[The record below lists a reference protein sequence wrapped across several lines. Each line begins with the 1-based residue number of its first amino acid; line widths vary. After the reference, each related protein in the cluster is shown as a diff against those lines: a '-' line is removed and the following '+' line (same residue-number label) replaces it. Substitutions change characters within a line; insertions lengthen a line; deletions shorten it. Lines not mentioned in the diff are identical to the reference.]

1 MNHTRWIQMVI
12 RLLPFN
18 SGLSLRFRRHL
29 EQCPECQGELADI
42 QEARAST
49 IGQEDIGASRDF
61 WPAFALSLERSRRG
75 EPGKGRLIWAWAVG
89 TAGLLAA
96 TIAGLFLWFPSSPGS
111 FLSSGVKLRVNYVRM
126 YEQPAQAFIF
136 QSQDADST
144 FVWVEKPKP
153 GGVS

>member
-1 MNHTRWIQMVI
+1 MVI

-61 WPAFALSLERSRRG
+61 WPAFALSLERPKPRRHVG
-75 EPGKGRLIWAWAVG
+75 AGLGWAWALG
-89 TAGLLAA
+89 TAGLLALA
-96 TIAGLFLWFPSSPGS
+96 ITGAFFLIPFSRQEV
-111 FLSSGVKLRVNYVRM
+111 LSSGVKLRVNYVRM
-126 YEQPAQAFIF
+126 YEKPAQAFIF
-136 QSQDADST
+136 QTQEANST
-144 FVWVEKPKP
+144 FVWVEKLKT
-153 GGVS
+153 GEAL